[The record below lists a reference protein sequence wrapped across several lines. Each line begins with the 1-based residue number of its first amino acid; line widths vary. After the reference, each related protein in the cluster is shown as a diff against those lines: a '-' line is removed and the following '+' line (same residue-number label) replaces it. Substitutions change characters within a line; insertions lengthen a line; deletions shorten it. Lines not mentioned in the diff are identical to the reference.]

1 MLKSTFGR
9 PGVETSTLE
18 QDQVTNQTLQN
29 AIFNSDNFICM
40 TTDIKGVIQRFNI
53 GAQQMLGYSVDEV
66 MNKLTPAEIADS
78 EELVV
83 RATMLSAEFGDM
95 VEPGFNALVFKASRS
110 LEDNSPLTFIC
121 KNGSRFTAMVSVTTL
136 RDTQDN
142 IIGYLLIGTD
152 NTTRK
157 TTETA
162 PIVAEAIAEDTL
174 LKADALQSAI
184 FNSANFSSIA
194 TDANG
199 VIQIFNVG
207 AERMLGYAAIDVI
220 NKWTPADISDPQE
233 VVARAKALSDELGTS
248 IQPGFEAL
256 VFKASRGIEDIYE
269 LTYIRKDGCRFPAIV
284 SVTALRDAQETI
296 IGYLLIGTDN
306 SARQEADDKLWQ
318 ASQYARSLLEAS
330 LDPLVTI
337 NIYGKITDV
346 NEASIK
352 ATGIPRDKLI
362 GTDFSDYFTDPE
374 EARKGYREAFSKG
387 SVTDY
392 PLTMRHRNGR
402 LMDVLYNASV
412 YRDDK
417 GEVLGL
423 FAAARDITLRKRADE
438 ALLKANALQN
448 AIFNSANFSSIAT
461 DAKGVIQIFN
471 VGAERMLGY
480 TAVDMVDKL
489 TPADISDPQEIV
501 IRAKVLTKEL
511 DTPIT
516 PGFEALVF
524 KASRGIEDIYEL
536 TYIRKDG
543 SRFPA
548 VVSVTALRDAQNNI
562 IGYLLI
568 GTDNTARK
576 RAEEALLKAGALQ
589 SAIFNSANFSSIATD
604 AKGVIQIFNV
614 GAERMLGYT
623 AAEVMDK
630 ITPADISDPQE
641 IIVRAAELSKE
652 LDTPITPGF
661 EALVF
666 KATRGIEDIY
676 ELTYIR
682 KDGSRF
688 PAVVSVTALRD
699 AQNNIIGYLLIGT
712 DNTARKRAEEALLK
726 AGALQSAIFNSAN
739 FSSIATD
746 AKGVIQIFNVGAERM
761 LGYTAAEVMDKITP
775 ADISDPQEIIVRAA
789 ELSKELETAIA
800 PGFEAL
806 VFKASRGIEDIYQ
819 LTYIRKDGSR
829 FPAVVSVTAL
839 RDAKNTIIGYL
850 LIGTDNTARIQVEEE
865 RELLTA
871 RLQDKNAELES
882 SREIAEKAN
891 RAKSEFLSSMSH
903 ELRTPLNAILGFAQ
917 LLEKGKPSPTDAQS
931 LRLHQIIKAGWY
943 LLALINEI
951 LDLAVIESGRLSL
964 SRESVLLIDVIH
976 ESRAMVEP
984 QAFKR
989 DIQLDFL
996 PFDNH
1001 WHASADH
1008 TRLKQVLINLLTNA
1022 IKYNRQHGTI
1032 TVQCSEVKDS
1042 ESSNERLRINITDTG
1057 NGLSPEKLTQLF
1069 QPFNR
1074 LGQEDGGE
1082 EGTGIGLVVTKQL
1095 VELMGGAIG
1104 VKSTVGV
1111 GSEFWIELN
1120 RDVPPTLVDNKALS
1134 TDLIPQVSGKDDIC
1148 SLLYVE
1154 DNPANLMLVQQ
1165 IIDDQPNMR
1174 MLSASDG
1181 HKGIALARTQLPD
1194 VILMDINLPGISG
1207 IEALAILKSDPRTAH
1222 IPVLAISANAMPRDI
1237 KKGLKAGFLRY
1248 LTKPIKISEFIEA
1261 LDFALKNAELSGE
1274 I

>member
-1 MLKSTFGR
+1 MLKTKSGLLEASILTAGQK
-9 PGVETSTLE
+9 VTSQNF
-18 QDQVTNQTLQN
+18 QD
-29 AIFNSDNFICM
+29 AISNSRNFINIA
-40 TTDIKGVIQRFNI
+40 TDIDGVVQFFNI
-53 GAQQMLGYSVDEV
+53 GAELMLGYVADEV
-66 MNKLTPAEIADS
+66 INKLTPADIVDPQEMLIRAKGLS
-78 EELVV
+78 EE
-83 RATMLSAEFGDM
+83 FG
-95 VEPGFNALVFKASRS
+95 VNIEPGFYSLIFKASRG
-110 LEDNSPLTFIC
+110 LEDINKLTYMR
-121 KNGSRFTAMVSVTTL
+121 KDGSRFSTMMSVSKL
-136 RDTQDN
+136 LDLQEN
-142 IIGYLLIGTD
+142 IIGYLFLGTD
-152 NTTRK
+152 NTKRK
-157 TTETA
+157 E
-162 PIVAEAIAEDTL
+162 AEEAL
-174 LKADALQSAI
+174 LNADALQTAI

-194 TDANG
+194 TDAKG

-207 AERMLGYAAIDVI
+207 AERMLGFDAIDVI

-233 VVARAKALSDELGTS
+233 VIARAKELSEELGTN

-284 SVTALRDAQETI
+284 SVTALRDAHDTI

-318 ASQYARSLLEAS
+318 ASQYSRSLLEAS

-337 NIYGKITDV
+337 NVNGKITDI
-346 NEASIK
+346 NEASVD
-352 ATGIPRDKLI
+352 ATGVPREKLI
-362 GTDFSDYFTDPE
+362 GTGFSNYFTEPE
-374 EARKGYREAFSKG
+374 EASKCYKQALSEG

-392 PLTMRHRNGR
+392 PLTIRHCNGC
-402 LMDVLYNASV
+402 LMDVLVNVSV
-412 YRDDK
+412 YRDYKD
-417 GEVLGL
+417 EVLGL

-438 ALLKANALQN
+438 ALVKASALQS

-489 TPADISDPQEIV
+489 TPADISDLQEIV
-501 IRAKVLTKEL
+501 IRAKALTKE
-511 DTPIT
+511 
-516 PGFEALVF
+516 F
-524 KASRGIEDIYEL
+524 
-536 TYIRKDG
+536 
-543 SRFPA
+543 
-548 VVSVTALRDAQNNI
+548 
-562 IGYLLI
+562 
-568 GTDNTARK
+568 
-576 RAEEALLKAGALQ
+576 
-589 SAIFNSANFSSIATD
+589 
-604 AKGVIQIFNV
+604 
-614 GAERMLGYT
+614 
-623 AAEVMDK
+623 
-630 ITPADISDPQE
+630 
-641 IIVRAAELSKE
+641 
-652 LDTPITPGF
+652 DTPITPGF

-712 DNTARKRAEEALLK
+712 DNTARKQAEEALIK

-775 ADISDPQEIIVRAA
+775 ADISDPQEVIARAA
-789 ELSKELETAIA
+789 VLSEELETAIA

-806 VFKASRGIEDIYQ
+806 VFKASRGIEDIYE

-839 RDAKNTIIGYL
+839 RDAQNTIIGYL

-871 RLQDKNAELES
+871 RLVDKNTELES

-917 LLEKGKPSPTDAQS
+917 LLEKGKPAPTDAQS
-931 LRLHQIIKAGWY
+931 IRLHQIIKAGWY
-943 LLALINEI
+943 LLDLINEI

-964 SRESVLLIDVIH
+964 SIESVSLTDVMD
-976 ESRAMVEP
+976 ESYAMIEP
-984 QAFKR
+984 QALKR
-989 DIQLDFL
+989 SLELNFV
-996 PFDNH
+996 PFDDS
-1001 WHASADH
+1001 WHVSADN

-1022 IKYNRQHGTI
+1022 IKYNSQHGTI
-1032 TVQCSEVKDS
+1032 LVQCTEVS
-1042 ESSNERLRINITDTG
+1042 AERIRINIKDSG
-1057 NGLSPEKLTQLF
+1057 KGLSAENIQQLF

-1074 LGQEDGGE
+1074 LGQEEGTE

-1095 VELMGGAIG
+1095 VELMGGSIG
-1104 VKSTVGV
+1104 VTSKVGV

-1120 RDVPPTLVDNKALS
+1120 RDVAPAQLDNESTS
-1134 TDLIPQVSGKDDIC
+1134 TDLIPQVLAEDGVC

-1154 DNPANLMLVQQ
+1154 DNSANLMLVQQ
-1165 IIDDQPNMR
+1165 IIDDQPNVR
-1174 MLSASDG
+1174 MLSANDG
-1181 HKGIALARTQLPD
+1181 HQGIALARSQLPD
-1194 VILMDINLPGISG
+1194 VILMDINLPGIGG
-1207 IEALAILKSDPRTAH
+1207 IEALIILKNDPLTAH
-1222 IPVLAISANAMPRDI
+1222 IPVLAISANAMPADI
-1237 KKGLKAGFLRY
+1237 QKGLEAGFLRY

-1261 LDFALKNAELSGE
+1261 LDFALEQSTTCDV
-1274 I
+1274 